1 VHPSELSKMFEVE
14 DTYWWFVARRWLVRA
29 LLDRHLPAGAAP
41 RRIVDVGCGTGA
53 TLGTLAEYGEVI
65 GIDRS
70 PYALHYCR
78 ERGHH
83 RLARGDAAALP
94 LADESV
100 DVVTAL
106 DLLEHIGDDAR
117 AVREF
122 VRVLRPGGLLIATV
136 PAGPMLWS
144 EHDEALD
151 HLRRY
156 RAREFRRLLDA
167 AGLQVLR
174 FSPLIT
180 TLLAPIALLRLAQ
193 RLRPKRGARP
203 QTALIIPPPWIN
215 RWLIRLLLWENR
227 WLLRFRLPF
236 GVSLVAAAGKTAGDR
251 GSGIEDRETAVESGV

>member
-1 VHPSELSKMFEVE
+1 VRASELDKMFEVE

-29 LLDRHLPAGAAP
+29 LLGRYLAASVTP

-53 TLGTLAEYGEVI
+53 TLATLAEHGEVI

-70 PYALHYCR
+70 PHALHYCQK
-78 ERGHH
+78 RGHH

-100 DVVTAL
+100 DVLTAL
-106 DLLEHIGDDAR
+106 DLLEHIGDDAG

-167 AGLQVLR
+167 AGLEVLR

-193 RLRPKRGARP
+193 RLRPKRAGRP

-215 RWLIRLLLWENR
+215 RWLIRLLVWENR

-236 GVSLVAAAGKTAGDR
+236 GVSLMAAAAKTAPSLRSGER
-251 GSGIEDRETAVESGV
+251 GKAKAES